1 LGREHY
7 QYVCAKPD
15 ENHYDKCLKLQEQ
28 FGSEF
33 LYKKSIYSYNPRTL
47 LDKYGYENYAPNPEL
62 FLTHLK
68 DGKKLLEY
76 TSTLYYIKNKEI
88 DNPFKTKS
96 LIDTFLDTIFPKRFG
111 CEWLY
116 KIFDKMGYDKMG
128 YNNMQYVD
136 VQKQFF
142 RTLEKND
149 VLNTMKKM
157 GELSEYTSEYGFY
170 HSKILNLIDDYNS
183 NNNDQCLKINNT
195 FYFEKEC
202 EE

>member
-1 LGREHY
+1 
-7 QYVCAKPD
+7 
-15 ENHYDKCLKLQEQ
+15 
-28 FGSEF
+28 
-33 LYKKSIYSYNPRTL
+33 
-47 LDKYGYENYAPNPEL
+47 
-62 FLTHLK
+62 
-68 DGKKLLEY
+68 
-76 TSTLYYIKNKEI
+76 
-88 DNPFKTKS
+88 
-96 LIDTFLDTIFPKRFG
+96 
-111 CEWLY
+111 
-116 KIFDKMGYDKMG
+116 
-128 YNNMQYVD
+128 MQYVD